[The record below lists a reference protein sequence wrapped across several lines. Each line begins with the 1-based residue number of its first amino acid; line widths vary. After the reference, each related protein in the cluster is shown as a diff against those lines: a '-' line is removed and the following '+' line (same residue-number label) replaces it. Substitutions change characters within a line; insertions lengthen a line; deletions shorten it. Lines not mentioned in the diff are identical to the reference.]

1 MEYSSGTFC
10 HQTVDE
16 VSLPL

>member
-1 MEYSSGTFC
+1 MEYSSGKFC

-16 VSLPL
+16 VSLTL